1 MPFDDMLNDRVTLV
15 KADGTVFKEN
25 IKAQVS
31 SGMVITFD
39 NDLPLQPNDHFVRV
53 LPSGLADDYI
63 VIDPGYL
70 TGLRGSKG
78 HFQAKV
84 RRSDAP
90 AASAQ
95 SVIQNITNNFHGA
108 NSRVNINST
117 DNSTNTNV
125 TVSTLQL
132 AKLLDEVKLYLSSLP
147 EPQRSKIATPIE
159 LLEAEVRSGRP
170 DQSKVQAALLSAKT
184 IAEGAAG
191 NLVATGI
198 GALISNLL
206 AV

>member
-15 KADGTVFKEN
+15 KADGTVFREN

-31 SGMVITFD
+31 TGMIITFD
-39 NDLPLQPNDHFVRV
+39 SDLPLQPKDHFVRV
-53 LPSGLADDYI
+53 LPSGLAEDYI
-63 VIDPGYL
+63 VIDPGYI
-70 TGLRGSKG
+70 TGMRGIKG

-84 RRSDAP
+84 HLSDAP
-90 AASAQ
+90 TASAQ

-125 TVSTLQL
+125 TASTLQL
-132 AKLLDEVKLYLSSLP
+132 AKLLEEVKPYLPSLP
-147 EPQRSKIATPIE
+147 EPQRSEIAAPIE

-184 IAEGAAG
+184 VAEGAGG
-191 NLVATGI
+191 NLVASGI
-198 GALISNLL
+198 GALIGNLL
-206 AV
+206 AG